1 MAAVAMNNHYQYGVN
16 CDMAAVEEALTETDR
31 YAELAKLGVKVEI
44 LKSWNPSQD
53 QLETLLAGLK
63 RLYRKQN

>member
-1 MAAVAMNNHYQYGVN
+1 
-16 CDMAAVEEALTETDR
+16 MAAVEEALTETDR